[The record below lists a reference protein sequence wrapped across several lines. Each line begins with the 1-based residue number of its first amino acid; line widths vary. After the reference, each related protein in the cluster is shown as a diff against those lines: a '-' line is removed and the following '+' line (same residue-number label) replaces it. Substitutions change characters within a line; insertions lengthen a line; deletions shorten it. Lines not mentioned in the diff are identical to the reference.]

1 MNKRSALV
9 IGVTGKVGAA
19 LAESLVEDGWK
30 VCGAAR
36 LSDESRRAPLES
48 AGIEVIRYD
57 VTTGDPRTLPDVDVL
72 FLEIWDPARPDLIW
86 PINYYGVG
94 RVVER
99 YAGVADIVN
108 GCTINV
114 YGAGATAPDEDSPL
128 QPDSEYG
135 RSRVAQEQLISYFAH
150 RSGKGAIHVR
160 YAHSNTAEAGAV
172 RRMAE
177 KVLAGESLGSNP
189 DALTQVISLEDF
201 VRVTKLSA
209 DRVSNPP
216 TAVNCCHPCV
226 WTQREL
232 AEAIRERLGKGE
244 VVFDRDRGGLEGS
257 VYADV
262 SRMVE
267 WFGEPTVSVETL
279 IGRAVA
285 DLLG

>member
-114 YGAGATAPDEDSPL
+114 YGAGPEAPSEDSPL
-128 QPDSEYG
+128 RPDGEYG

-177 KVLAGESLGSNP
+177 KVLAGESLGASP
-189 DALTQVISLEDF
+189 DARTQVIALEDF

-209 DRVSNPP
+209 DRVARPP
-216 TAVNCCHPCV
+216 AAVNCCHPRV

-232 AEAIRERLGKGE
+232 ADTIRDCLGKGE
-244 VVFDRDRGGLEGS
+244 VVFDKDQGGLEGS

-267 WFGEPTVSVETL
+267 WFGEPTVSVEKL
-279 IGRAVA
+279 IDRAVA